1 MGGCT
6 IPKDKQFVIENELF
20 TESCPNLKPPTISQF
35 IHVIET
41 LLGELF
47 PGIKLNNDNYKE
59 VITDMLKVLQFP
71 GTIPISTLKT
81 VNVMRTWPQI
91 VALFAFLIDKVNL
104 QRRDPFEDIPRSFTT
119 QEEEINCK
127 RFVYTEEHILREYR
141 IFNSD
146 CTEED
151 EMIVGGYTR
160 NIADLMGVDTD
171 RIEFLKKDIA
181 ERKKLLES
189 QNEEIDKLNKEEKE
203 ILNAIKDIDSA
214 AIAIEEFTELETAKT
229 TKEFEEIS
237 KTVEKLPAI
246 IEELKE
252 NVAKLESEIEKQPCT
267 IQDME
272 MMLQQIDT
280 LNSKI
285 DVKIAKVKHARD
297 IKEEYDAKLDE
308 ERTMLR
314 DMVVKWNLSLMKI
327 IVRMP
332 HIKKLLLPES
342 GFHSKSYLDHL
353 DAMLQ
358 LKDTIE
364 RELVGDMSTTRAQ
377 LEEQHRMKRDLET
390 DIECKKVELKKKQQD
405 IDTVTKELKQ
415 LELNINLVKKQNSEA
430 EDALQQK
437 LGELSNSTIVK
448 ELVTKQETLTE
459 KYSTLEKK
467 RMKTMEKVLGTF
479 VQVYNIMTKKIE
491 MMMRVGNEV
500 EDSVFAATE
509 EALRREERKLQVC
522 RQLKQIQEK
531 LEQLHATRSDKDSK
545 L

>member
-1 MGGCT
+1 
-6 IPKDKQFVIENELF
+6 
-20 TESCPNLKPPTISQF
+20 
-35 IHVIET
+35 
-41 LLGELF
+41 
-47 PGIKLNNDNYKE
+47 
-59 VITDMLKVLQFP
+59 
-71 GTIPISTLKT
+71 
-81 VNVMRTWPQI
+81 MRTWPQI